1 MTKKAIFTMKL
12 EAQLRDEF
20 MAAATDNDRP
30 ASQVV
35 RQLMRDYI
43 RQQRQAHEYEQYL
56 RQKVEAGRASVAADR
71 GSPNDDVEAEFAAR
85 RSGALANR
93 A

>member
-12 EAQLRDEF
+12 ESQLRDEF

-43 RQQRQAHEYEQYL
+43 RQQRQTREYEQYL
-56 RQKVEAGRASVAADR
+56 QQKVDAGRASMAAGR
-71 GSPNDDVEAEFAAR
+71 GSPNDEVEAEFGAR
-85 RSGALANR
+85 RRRALTNR